1 MAGFPTLPILI
12 FLLCQ
17 LPVLDASEELKELIC
32 ALGGS
37 VTFPL
42 NFTIEPVD
50 SIVWT
55 FETVTLAT
63 IQPATENNP
72 AKIIVTQ
79 SRNRDRMNFTSEN
92 YSLKL
97 DKLMKND
104 SGAYRVE
111 IHSSSSQNPFIQ
123 KYKLDVYEYLVEPK
137 VTMALQSNKDGT
149 CMTNLTCSMEQEG
162 ENVTYSWKAQGQMMN
177 MSYNGSFLPISWSLE
192 ERDMSFICIAS
203 NPISSNFS
211 RPIFARKLCEGVTGD
226 TNFFIFF
233 LCLLLVPITLVLLVP
248 VLVHWRS
255 QRKKEKEFM
264 EKKRTNSHQKS
275 PEFHPHSGENS
286 EYATISSSDKKIS
299 EEDPEN
305 ILYSTV
311 QIPKKV
317 ENPHSLPGIPD
328 VARQVSFENVI

>member
-1 MAGFPTLPILI
+1 MQQRQTWAYFVV
-12 FLLCQ
+12 FCVFCDFS
-17 LPVLDASEELKELIC
+17 VLDASEELKELVC

-63 IQPATENNP
+63 IQPAMENNP

-123 KYKLDVYEYLVEPK
+123 KYKLDVY
-137 VTMALQSNKDGT
+137 
-149 CMTNLTCSMEQEG
+149 G
-162 ENVTYSWKAQGQMMN
+162 ETTQIQWW
-177 MSYNGSFLPISWSLE
+177 GS
-192 ERDMSFICIAS
+192 
-203 NPISSNFS
+203 
-211 RPIFARKLCEGVTGD
+211 G
-226 TNFFIFF
+226 
-233 LCLLLVPITLVLLVP
+233 
-248 VLVHWRS
+248 
-255 QRKKEKEFM
+255 
-264 EKKRTNSHQKS
+264 
-275 PEFHPHSGENS
+275 
-286 EYATISSSDKKIS
+286 
-299 EEDPEN
+299 
-305 ILYSTV
+305 
-311 QIPKKV
+311 
-317 ENPHSLPGIPD
+317 
-328 VARQVSFENVI
+328 